1 MKKLIINCDD
11 FGISKSTNIAILECL
26 KKKRAT
32 STSILSN
39 SKYFYH
45 AVYNYKKKIKSKKI
59 GIHLNIT
66 EGKALSKKSFMVL
79 TDNNNNF
86 NIKPE
91 IFFLHNY
98 FKINKIKKAIYHEF
112 KKQIQNVIKSNLM
125 ITHIDT
131 HQHVHYSP
139 FIFTII
145 KILSKEFK
153 INKIRKIDEKFNV
166 NCFFKNFKFKFHNN
180 NYLKYLLL
188 KIFKRKDFNKKNT
201 SDYFFGILNSGKIQL
216 NELLLYIDKI
226 NENKTIELCIHP
238 SNHTNKSLDSKFSDF
253 YENKNRQH
261 EKKLLLS
268 KKFINELTKRHV
280 KILPFSAY

>member
-11 FGISKSTNIAILECL
+11 FGISKSANIAILECL
-26 KKKRAT
+26 NKKKAT
-32 STSILSN
+32 STSILVN

-45 AVYNYKKKIKSKKI
+45 AINNYKKKLKSNKI

-79 TDNNNNF
+79 TDGDNNF

-91 IFFLHNY
+91 MLFLYNY
-98 FKINKIKKAIYHEF
+98 FKINKIKKAIYFEF
-112 KKQIQNVIKSNLM
+112 KKQIQNVIKSNLK

-139 FIFTII
+139 FVFKII
-145 KILSKEFK
+145 KTLSKEFN
-153 INKIRKIDEKFNV
+153 INKIRKIDEKFNATY
-166 NCFFKNFKFKFHNN
+166 FLKNFKFKIKNN
-180 NYLKYLLL
+180 NYLKYFLL
-188 KIFKRKDFNKKNT
+188 KIFKRKKFNKKNT

-216 NELLLYIDKI
+216 DELLFYIDKI
-226 NENKTIELCIHP
+226 NDNKTIEVCIHP
-238 SNHTNKSLDSKFSDF
+238 SNNINKKIDSKFYQF

-261 EKKLLLS
+261 EKELLLS
-268 KKFINELTKRHV
+268 KKFKNELIKRRV
-280 KILPFSAY
+280 RILPFSDY